1 MQTPNDIGAYEAKTR
16 LPALLR
22 AVQAGARLTITQRG
36 KPIAELV
43 PYGTTQRHV
52 KTGAAE
58 RMKAFMRAHDAI
70 AMPDFKALIEEGR
83 D

>member
-1 MQTPNDIGAYEAKTR
+1 MQTSKDIGAYEAKTR

-22 AVQAGARLTITQRG
+22 AVQAGARLTITKRG

-58 RMKAFMRAHDAI
+58 RRQTWWPSAPGAR
-70 AMPDFKALIEEGR
+70 PS
-83 D
+83 

>member
-1 MQTPNDIGAYEAKTR
+1 MKPKRVCQPCC
-16 LPALLR
+16 
-22 AVQAGARLTITQRG
+22 ARFTITQRG

-58 RMKAFMRAHDAI
+58 RMKAFMHAHDAI

>member
-1 MQTPNDIGAYEAKTR
+1 MQTSNDIGAYEAKTR

-58 RMKAFMRAHDAI
+58 RMKAFMHAHDAI
-70 AMPDFKALIEEGR
+70 ATQDIKALIEEGR

>member
-1 MQTPNDIGAYEAKTR
+1 MPASNGIGAYETKTR

-22 AVQAGARLTITQRG
+22 AVQGGARFTITQRG

-43 PYGTTQRHV
+43 PYGTTRRHV

-58 RMKAFMRAHDAI
+58 RMKAFMRTQQAI
-70 AMPDFKALIEEGR
+70 AAPDIKALIEEGR